1 MMESKGLPG
10 KFWGEAVNTTVY
22 LLNRTPTRSMV
33 GGTPYEA
40 WYGRKPSV
48 DHLRTFGCVAHVK
61 TVSSHKRNLAD
72 RSTPMIMTGY
82 EEGSRAYHLCN
93 PSTNKVIVTCDVV
106 FEEDLSWI
114 WNSTEPED
122 NFTVVYSD
130 YGYANDQGV
139 GTQVLARILRQC
151 ARP

>member
-1 MMESKGLPG
+1 
-10 KFWGEAVNTTVY
+10 
-22 LLNRTPTRSMV
+22 
-33 GGTPYEA
+33 
-40 WYGRKPSV
+40 
-48 DHLRTFGCVAHVK
+48 
-61 TVSSHKRNLAD
+61 
-72 RSTPMIMTGY
+72 MIMTGY
-82 EEGSRAYHLCN
+82 EEGSKAYRLCN
-93 PSTNKVIVTCDVV
+93 PSTNKVVVTCDVV